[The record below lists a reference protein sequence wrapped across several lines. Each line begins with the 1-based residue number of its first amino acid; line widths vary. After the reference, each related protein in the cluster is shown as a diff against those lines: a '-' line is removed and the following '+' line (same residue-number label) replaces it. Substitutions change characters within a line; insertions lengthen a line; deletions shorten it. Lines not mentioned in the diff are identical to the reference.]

1 MMEKEYIGARNRLLP
16 MLIIVKDNKF
26 RKESIMLTIPSAAEQ
41 LFLQFSITFTQ
52 PTFQRIL
59 PLAIG
64 AILTMGRRTVTAV
77 LWTIRTVIKGHHSTY
92 HRVFSRAVW
101 SLWPLGKVLAT
112 AILRYIPPDQPVLVP
127 IDDTTAQHRGKHV
140 YGKGCHHDAVRSA
153 HKHVVYRWGHRW
165 IVLAISVKLPFTSRR
180 WALPVL
186 TALYRP
192 EELNLAEGRRHKTP
206 PHLARQ
212 LMAVLIHWFP
222 ERKFVFLG
230 DGGYASHELAN
241 FCYRHR
247 GHATLVSRFHGD
259 ANLYAPAPK
268 QKPRMGRPRI
278 KGRKL
283 PTPKE
288 VVVHRPLTEA
298 TVSWYGGG
306 DRRVQ
311 LTSRAGHWYKSGA
324 GLLPIRWV
332 FVHDIQ
338 GTHRDEYFYTT
349 DTSLSAEQIASWFT
363 SRWPIE
369 TTFQEVRTHLGFET
383 PRQYVAKSVLRT
395 APCLLGLFSVVCL
408 IFAEHTRCHRIQ
420 VRRTE
425 WYVKAEPTFSDAIAA
440 VRRLFWQQTIF
451 EKASYHK
458 GFKKLSPKLRN
469 LLLDYL
475 SQAA

>member
-1 MMEKEYIGARNRLLP
+1 M
-16 MLIIVKDNKF
+16 
-26 RKESIMLTIPSAAEQ
+26 
-41 LFLQFSITFTQ
+41 
-52 PTFQRIL
+52 
-59 PLAIG
+59 
-64 AILTMGRRTVTAV
+64 
-77 LWTIRTVIKGHHSTY
+77 
-92 HRVFSRAVW
+92 
-101 SLWPLGKVLAT
+101 
-112 AILRYIPPDQPVLVP
+112 
-127 IDDTTAQHRGKHV
+127 DDTTAQHRGKHV

-153 HKHVVYRWGHRW
+153 HNHVVFRWGHRW
-165 IVLAISVKLPFTSRR
+165 VVLAISVKFSFTSRH

-186 TALYRP
+186 ATLYRP
-192 EELNLAEGRRHKTP
+192 ESLNGAEGRRHKTA

-230 DGGYASHELAN
+230 DGGYASHDLAK

-247 GHATLVSRFHGD
+247 RHATLVSRFHGD

-268 QKPRMGRPRI
+268 QRNRMGRPRV

-283 PTPKE
+283 PSPQQVVARRQLTP
-288 VVVHRPLTEA
+288 A
-298 TVSWYGGG
+298 TVSWYGGQ

-311 LTSRAGHWYKSGA
+311 LTSDIGHWYKTGA
-324 GLLPIRWV
+324 GVVPIRWV
-332 FVHDIQ
+332 FVRDVQ

-349 DTSLSAEQIASWFT
+349 DTSLRGEQIASWFT
-363 SRWPIE
+363 ASWPIE
-369 TTFQEVRTHLGFET
+369 TTFQEVRAHLGFET

-408 IFAEHTRCHRIQ
+408 IFAEHTRLHRIQ
-420 VRRTE
+420 VRQTQ
-425 WYVKAEPTFSDAIAA
+425 WYKKAEPTFSDAIAT
-440 VRRLFWQQTIF
+440 VRRLFWQTTVF

-458 GFKKLSPKLRN
+458 GFEKLPPKFRN